1 MQEQSYEKHVR
12 MHPLFH
18 YVLVPLALVTF
29 IGALFNLLPR
39 FRGGIELWYAI
50 ILLVAAFAFV
60 LVVMLERM
68 YANKVQDRVVRLEEN
83 FRHFVLTGNT
93 LDSRLNVSQIIAL
106 RFASDEEFVALA
118 ARAAAENLDGDAIK
132 KQIKSWKPDDLRV

>member
-18 YVLVPLALVTF
+18 YVLVPLALVTL

-93 LDSRLNVSQIIAL
+93 LDSRLTVSQIIAL

-118 ARAAAENLDGDAIK
+118 ARAAAEKLDGDAIK
-132 KQIKSWKPDDLRV
+132 KQIKSWKPDHLRV